1 MITKKDARGASVDWE
16 TVNKRSEIAR
26 TYLFMGPEG
35 QRIFKLYKPSQ
46 MRDKNISKKYR
57 KPGWKWIEIGMKD
70 RSGKSHADKKPKQV
84 FRERHMKE
92 MLDEHN
98 RAYCY

>member
-1 MITKKDARGASVDWE
+1 MITKRNAVNTSIDWE

-26 TYLFMGPEG
+26 TFLFIGPEG

-46 MRDKNISKKYR
+46 LRDKNISKKYR
-57 KPGWKWIEIGMKD
+57 KPGWKYVEVGTKD
-70 RSGKSHADKKPKQV
+70 RSGKSHADPRPKEI
-84 FRERHMKE
+84 FRQRRLRE
-92 MLDEHN
+92 MMDAQG